1 MNVRQAT
8 MTIADRFFF
17 LTLSLYFSL
26 LLATT
31 SGFSQSETFQP
42 YILLG
47 ETGKNFDGTEEAII
61 QKFFM
66 NDVEILGRYRPV
78 DDSGRY
84 MFIITTKHL
93 KKAARNGGDYG
104 LFIGV
109 LHLALDLKGDMVYLS
124 VPNIDYWGNLYLQDD
139 FAKVGK
145 AVGEFKTDLPRLL
158 PQLRGRFMR
167 PFGASKPL
175 TSEKLKTYRH
185 SRRYPTRDEM
195 IELGQFEQH
204 VDAVKFVEESLE
216 SSKGLGKLYRFDIM
230 RKDATLFGVQIPQ
243 ESEIAEILD
252 RDERKRTPFYPWQIA
267 IVEGRIFT
275 PAPLFRI
282 PAGFPDLTR
291 RQVSKLKKLA
301 KHIENSVLEL
311 GR

>member
-1 MNVRQAT
+1 LNKPQRKRY
-8 MTIADRFFF
+8 IFLSI
-17 LTLSLYFSL
+17 LTLSLNFL
-26 LLATT
+26 LLPLSKPGLTQANA
-31 SGFSQSETFQP
+31 FEP

-47 ETGKNFDGTEEAII
+47 ETGKNFDGTREAII

-66 NDVEILGRYRPV
+66 NDVEILGKYRPV
-78 DDSGRY
+78 DDSRRY

-104 LFIGV
+104 LFLGA
-109 LHLALDLKGDMVYLS
+109 LHLALDMKGDMVYLS
-124 VPNIDYWGNLYLQDD
+124 VPNIDYWGNLYLRDD
-139 FAKVGK
+139 FEKVGK

-158 PQLRGRFMR
+158 PKLRGRFMR
-167 PFGASKPL
+167 PFGAAEPL

-185 SRRYPTRDEM
+185 SRRYPTLDEM

-204 VDAVKFVEESLE
+204 ADAVKFVEEGL
-216 SSKGLGKLYRFDIM
+216 KGSEGLKKLYRFDVI

-252 RDERKRTPFYPWQIA
+252 WEERKRTPFYPWQIA
-267 IVEGRIFT
+267 VVNGRVFA

-282 PAGFPDLTR
+282 PAGFPDLSR

-301 KHIENSVLEL
+301 KRIENSVMEL
-311 GR
+311 AG